1 MADSALSALI
11 IVALGLCAVAVMAL
25 YMTKPIE
32 QAIIKAVFWVLVG
45 VLFGAII
52 VLAAM
57 ERLVIG
63 R

>member
-1 MADSALSALI
+1 VADSALSALI